1 MRIVVGHTDAGDAV
15 QVDVGQHG
23 LVVVAGRELVGAT
36 FIDYLALGC
45 IRYHTWRS
53 RCLGSRSGLPEPGA
67 AAAAFEELQQQLPTS
82 DLQIVYDDMSRDR
95 DRFDAL
101 TMLSALPRVATAM
114 GPVVDEPDIT
124 DYRLG
129 TPEPSEVCKAVP
141 DD

>member
-1 MRIVVGHTDAGDAV
+1 HLAASAITPGDLDVWVV
-15 QVDVGQHG
+15 
-23 LVVVAGRELVGAT
+23 
-36 FIDYLALGC
+36 
-45 IRYHTWRS
+45 
-53 RCLGSRSGLPEPGA
+53 RSGLPEPGA